1 MDEAVSERKVEEVV
15 ILSVGAVKRFLEEG
29 ERLLENGEVV
39 QACEPIYKAAEDAV
53 KVLVKVH
60 AQDIQKEVERKG
72 RWTVSLL
79 DKAVR
84 NLEMK
89 LGEDVSHGWAEAWI
103 LHVEGFHEERLDA
116 EAVKWRLKHVRRLV
130 ELTNNLSL

>member
-1 MDEAVSERKVEEVV
+1 MDEAVSEGKVEEVV

-39 QACEPIYKAAEDAV
+39 QACEKIYKAAEDAI

-84 NLEMK
+84 NLEIK
-89 LGEDVSHGWAEAWI
+89 FGEDVSHGWAEA
-103 LHVEGFHEERLDA
+103 
-116 EAVKWRLKHVRRLV
+116 
-130 ELTNNLSL
+130 